1 MSRQAYITQSALSK
15 AYATNDLRWMIHH
28 WREKGIDGC
37 YPTLELYDHAVNMVF
52 KYGAELESLDPY
64 DFRESAARKNLSE
77 WRNIAKFLDTIIT
90 HPEYRS
96 THREFV
102 MPICNLKLNPIETQ
116 LQEIT

>member
-15 AYATNDLRWMIHH
+15 AYSQQSLDWMLKH
-28 WREKGIDGC
+28 WERNGLAGC

>member
-15 AYATNDLRWMIHH
+15 AYSQQSLDWMLKH
-28 WREKGIDGC
+28 WERNGLAGC

-102 MPICNLKLNPIETQ
+102 MPISDLKIKDVYHQ
-116 LQEIT
+116 LKEIA